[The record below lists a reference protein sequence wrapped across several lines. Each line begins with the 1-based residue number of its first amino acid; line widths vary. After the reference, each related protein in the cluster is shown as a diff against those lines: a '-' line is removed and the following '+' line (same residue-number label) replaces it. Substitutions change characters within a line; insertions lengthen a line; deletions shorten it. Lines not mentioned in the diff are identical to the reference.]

1 MARDLCNKGNR
12 KCLVVLSSQRETR
25 CHSMTPEAGNKA
37 RMAGGDSIQN
47 VANMNARNGTGRTL
61 DVARITV
68 GKRYRRTV

>member
-1 MARDLCNKGNR
+1 
-12 KCLVVLSSQRETR
+12 
-25 CHSMTPEAGNKA
+25 MTPEAGNKA